1 MAGRHP
7 RTSESFNGAPNS
19 GAKRAE
25 DLGHE
30 PHNQAVECS
39 ILPNGTSTSFSVME
53 IITPSLLK
61 YLKGFIDHICIV
73 LTGVGAVN
81 IQYACIM

>member
-1 MAGRHP
+1 MSGRHL

-19 GAKRAE
+19 GAKRGE

-30 PHNQAVECS
+30 PRNQAVECS
-39 ILPNGTSTSFSVME
+39 IAPNGTSTSFSVME

-73 LTGVGAVN
+73 LTRVGAVN

>member
-19 GAKRAE
+19 GAKRA
-25 DLGHE
+25 E